1 MNHLLTEEMKG
12 TWAASCNKSCS
23 PFNCSCV
30 TQQGWVFCIFLNE
43 CWINSALC
51 WSLNYDQIVET
62 GGCRGGWNREHK
74 LWMFQGEIRE
84 ELAKKYQS
92 KKGSLAGIW
101 KDIIFYILN
110 QVFVNLKKSGREGKY
125 YLSSARIRAR
135 YLGTYWVSHK
145 LRLVSHKI
153 LQKKNKWT
161 FLASSILFHSEIKSH
176 CEIGR
181 GEGKDFLSEKGLE
194 MDVKVGL
201 GSRIPCWE
209 RGSAMQVVAFIWEE
223 HRRKWPLEKRGDQ
236 CFLLLLWPLCYGWW
250 SIAQSSV
257 KRDTATLAFSQHAVK
272 SWQLPSCLIRH

>member
-135 YLGTYWVSHK
+135 YLGTYWAGHK

-153 LQKKNKWT
+153 LQKKKQMNFFGQLNT
-161 FLASSILFHSEIKSH
+161 FSQWDKISLWDRE
-176 CEIGR
+176 R
-181 GEGKDFLSEKGLE
+181 GGERFFE
-194 MDVKVGL
+194 
-201 GSRIPCWE
+201 WE
-209 RGSAMQVVAFIWEE
+209 RI
-223 HRRKWPLEKRGDQ
+223 GDG
-236 CFLLLLWPLCYGWW
+236 CESG
-250 SIAQSSV
+250 V
-257 KRDTATLAFSQHAVK
+257 RV
-272 SWQLPSCLIRH
+272 